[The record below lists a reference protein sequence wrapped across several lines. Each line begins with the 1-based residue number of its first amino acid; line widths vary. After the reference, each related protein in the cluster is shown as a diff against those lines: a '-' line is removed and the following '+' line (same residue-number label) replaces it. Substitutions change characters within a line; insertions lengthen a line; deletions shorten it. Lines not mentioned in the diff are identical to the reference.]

1 MEGKYGGVVVSMSGF
16 DLKLG
21 SSQGCEF
28 LKIFFLCATPPPII
42 NQSSPSP
49 PQKKKLAKMDPFP
62 RQNNNNLL
70 CTHFPTKS
78 THLVWFLCKHL

>member
-49 PQKKKLAKMDPFP
+49 PQKKNWPKW
-62 RQNNNNLL
+62 
-70 CTHFPTKS
+70 THFPDKIIIIYYVPT
-78 THLVWFLCKHL
+78 FPQNQPI